1 MPFDIARGAG
11 RQELSQTI
19 ERQVARR
26 TWGRV
31 HRLAV
36 EVSDDRVLVRGW
48 TPSYYVKQLAIQG
61 ALEALGDAGG
71 PRLQVDIAV
80 AAGTGRPRR

>member
-1 MPFDIARGAG
+1 MPVDVTQHAG
-11 RQELSQTI
+11 HDQLTQSI

-61 ALEALGDAGG
+61 ALEVLGDAGA

-80 AAGTGRPRR
+80 APGAGR

>member
-1 MPFDIARGAG
+1 MPVDTAQSAG
-11 RQELSQTI
+11 RDELTQTI
-19 ERQVARR
+19 EQQVARR

-36 EVSDDRVLVRGW
+36 EVSGDRILVRGW

-61 ALEALGDAGG
+61 ALEVLGGADA

-80 AAGTGRPRR
+80 APGAARPRL

>member
-1 MPFDIARGAG
+1 MAVDVARPAG
-11 RQELSQTI
+11 RDQLTQTI
-19 ERQVARR
+19 EQQVARR
-26 TWGRV
+26 TCGRV

-61 ALEALGDAGG
+61 ALEVLGGAHA

-80 AAGTGRPRR
+80 APGDARARR

>member
-1 MPFDIARGAG
+1 MSLDIAQRPG
-11 RQELSQTI
+11 RHELSQTI
-19 ERQVARR
+19 EQQVSRR

-36 EVSDDRVLVRGW
+36 EVDGDRVLVRGW

-61 ALEALGDAGG
+61 ALEVLSGADA

-80 AAGTGRPRR
+80 APGTDRPRP